1 MTFNE
6 MEDAINRIAELQ
18 VKKAV
23 LESSR
28 AKALLEVN
36 ERYKPQLSVID
47 PELKALILA
56 CTKFAKEHR
65 NTIFPSG
72 SKTSETALAT
82 FSLAISA
89 PALQPFAGT
98 TWKKVLELLEE
109 NNLQEFIM
117 HIPDVD
123 REKIKTKMLN
133 EKMLRM
139 PEGKLRIT
147 RDEKLT
153 VTLKKK

>member
-1 MTFNE
+1 MTFDE
-6 MEDAINRIAELQ
+6 MEDAINRIAALQ

-47 PELKALILA
+47 PELKALIQA
-56 CTKFAKEHR
+56 CTKFAKENR
-65 NTIFPSG
+65 NTIFPNG

-89 PALQPFAGT
+89 PALQPFSGT

-139 PEGKLRIT
+139 PEAKLRIT